1 MDNTPDSALICAT
14 DAAATAA
21 IGARLADEQLI
32 AIDTEFVRESTYFA
46 RLCLV
51 QIASADF
58 AACVDCLADVD
69 QQSLTDLL
77 TGNEQCWVAHSA
89 RQDLE
94 VIWQSIG
101 RMPARLIDT
110 QIAASLAGYPP
121 QIGLQSLLAETL
133 DVNLGKQFTRL
144 DWSRR
149 PLPVEALHY
158 AIDDVRHLIA
168 MWRRLEQRLHELGRT
183 HWLEEECATLL
194 SVPPETDTTTIWSR
208 LKSVQPLP
216 AEQQRAAFAL
226 VEWRERRARAANRPR
241 RWILADDALVRI
253 ARAMPGNVAELAAVP
268 DLGRH
273 LPERSGPAIIAAIAE
288 FSEADF
294 RERVTASA
302 PSEPPDRQRV
312 KALKTQLLA
321 HAQALG
327 VHPEV
332 LATRRDIERI
342 ARGESPWPPGSWRTH
357 ELAELLASSSA

>member
-1 MDNTPDSALICAT
+1 MDPTPTSALICAT
-14 DAAATAA
+14 DADAAAA
-21 IGARLADEQLI
+21 IRARMADEPLI

-46 RLCLV
+46 QLCLV

-69 QQSLTDLL
+69 PQSLTALL
-77 TGNEQCWVAHSA
+77 TGDGQCWVAHSA

-133 DVNLGKQFTRL
+133 NVNLDKQFTRL

-149 PLPVEALHY
+149 PLPEDALHY
-158 AIDDVRHLIA
+158 AIDDVRYLIP
-168 MWRRLEQRLHELGRT
+168 MWQQLEQKLHELGRR

-194 SVPPETDTTTIWSR
+194 SVPPETDTTTVWSR
-208 LKSVQPLP
+208 LKGVPPLP

-226 VEWRERRARAANRPR
+226 VEWRERRARSANRPR

-253 ARAMPGNVAELAAVP
+253 ARALPRSVAELAAVP

-273 LPERSGPAIIAAIAE
+273 LPERSGPAIIAAISE
-288 FSEADF
+288 FSDADF
-294 RERVTASA
+294 RERVADSA
-302 PSEPPDRQRV
+302 PAEPPDRQRV

-321 HAQALG
+321 HAEALG

-342 ARGESPWPPGSWRTH
+342 ARGESPWAPDSWRAR
-357 ELAELLASSSA
+357 ELAALLASSA